1 MSDEAFAQVNPGG
14 QDALPPTVT
23 DAAVFPLA
31 SAGSPQV
38 PAATSAEPSVVGP
51 GVIESLFW
59 FLGVLVVHGIGAIT
73 GVFALIAWN
82 IIQTGQKPVNRVQWD
97 LFFQSTVEKYGFE
110 IVAVEMAIFVTI
122 AVGAALLRLCPR
134 PLKALSIAPIPGR
147 QLLLIVTGALPLA
160 IFCGGLHEWL
170 TELWRALATD
180 YPLLQRFSF
189 GDTNDL
195 VKQLS
200 DSTTLFGMVLV
211 IALAPALSEEI
222 IFRGVIGRG
231 LTKRYG
237 VVFGVI
243 VTSILFGL
251 IHVHPAHAL
260 AVIPMGIYIHIA
272 YLSSGSFLAPVLV
285 HLINN
290 SFAAVMLAFS
300 RNLEGPAAEEAMK
313 TSPWVTFVSLGLTL
327 LTVTAMWKNRV
338 QVETPAS
345 ASTTS
350 SDQEFVLE
358 PAEDAG
364 LTNQSY
370 IAAAG
375 LGFLF
380 SGLLVVEIVQMLN
393 R

>member
-1 MSDEAFAQVNPGG
+1 MSDEAFAHVNSGG
-14 QDALPPTVT
+14 QAPMPPAVIN
-23 DAAVFPLA
+23 AAVRHVA
-31 SAGSPQV
+31 SADSQNLPASSP
-38 PAATSAEPSVVGP
+38 PEPSVIGP
-51 GVIESLFW
+51 GIIESLFW
-59 FLGVLVVHGIGAIT
+59 FLGVLVVHGIGAIV
-73 GVFALIAWN
+73 GIVALIVWN
-82 IIQTGQKPVNRVQWD
+82 IVQTGQQPGNRVQWD

-134 PLKALSIAPIPGR
+134 PLKALSISPIPGR

-170 TELWRALATD
+170 TALWKALATD

-195 VKQLS
+195 VKQLT

-211 IALAPALSEEI
+211 IALAPAISEEI

-237 VVFGVI
+237 VWFGVI

-251 IHVHPAHAL
+251 VHVHPAHAL

-272 YLSSGSFLAPVLV
+272 YLASGSFLAPILV

-300 RNLEGPAAEEAMK
+300 RNLERPVAEEAMK
-313 TSPWVTFVSLGLTL
+313 TSPWITFLCLGLTL
-327 LTVTAMWKNRV
+327 LTVTAMWKNRSHAESQDPTSTSPDQPLV
-338 QVETPAS
+338 RSPADVANLS
-345 ASTTS
+345 YA
-350 SDQEFVLE
+350 
-358 PAEDAG
+358 
-364 LTNQSY
+364 SY
-370 IAAAG
+370 IAAASI
-375 LGFLF
+375 GFLF
-380 SGLLVVEIVQMLN
+380 TGLFVVEIVQMLN